1 MQEFIH
7 HKVQVYENF
16 LKNFN
21 EIQILFGKRSYDFER
36 QFEDFA
42 DQLLS
47 YFKTNGNTTIEAE
60 ILKITNMLSLVKK
73 GFNPVSL
80 QKIQTGRREAF
91 WGFAFNALENVYEIL
106 MKLFTTEHIKL
117 EEGEEIISNLMIGLI
132 QNGLLS
138 DPTIK
143 SLNSIEKIEVYWLN
157 IMSQNE
163 SFSSIDKKLK
173 MSLMTEDIYLLFE
186 KNLSKINT

>member
-1 MQEFIH
+1 
-7 HKVQVYENF
+7 
-16 LKNFN
+16 
-21 EIQILFGKRSYDFER
+21 
-36 QFEDFA
+36 
-42 DQLLS
+42 
-47 YFKTNGNTTIEAE
+47 
-60 ILKITNMLSLVKK
+60 MLSLVKK

-163 SFSSIDKKLK
+163 SFSSIDKKHK